1 MKNNSLKICFIFKT
15 TLLTEL
21 LEVIKSIKV
30 SEILGKYLIIDL
42 ESTLSDIIDKTTK
55 NALEFL
61 SHVDKRCNTLSNI
74 CSSKSKIK

>member
-1 MKNNSLKICFIFKT
+1 
-15 TLLTEL
+15 L

-30 SEILGKYLIIDL
+30 SEILGKYLIIDP

-61 SHVDKRCNTLSNI
+61 SHVDKRFNTLSNI
-74 CSSKSKIK
+74 CSSKSKIKFFLNVSLEN